1 MKKYLIALLLSLSC
15 TCALAAASCGGS
27 KGSDNETSGSDI
39 TSTENG
45 TSEDVGG
52 SEGSEENKGP
62 KTVVFEEGDGYTL
75 TSDFVS
81 GETVEY
87 GTEITFELNVSA
99 FYTGNAI
106 VYANGKAVAPLSG
119 TSYSIVA
126 DKDLTITVEG
136 IKKDVS
142 RMDGMG
148 TTESPFLVSKP
159 IDLLFIA
166 EKVNAGEYRYVTAS
180 YMVVNNID
188 CKGEEL
194 QVIGDLR
201 TENSYFAGC
210 FVTNYDSVSG
220 KPFEYKISN
229 FTIHSESA
237 NYVGLFGAAYK
248 DASVE
253 NSALFHGIQLDN
265 FTINAGMNESHT
277 ESKTI
282 SVGSILGYGVGATL
296 YLCSATN
303 GEINVL
309 ADNSYFA
316 FAGGLIGYQQ
326 GFYSDSLGGAHPS
339 EVAFSHTDVDIRIL
353 SGMALAAGG
362 ISGYMVT
369 NYPLGAPATV
379 HHSYAHGNVSGALYS
394 GGVAGSLGQYS
405 VVTNSYATGEIIAKA
420 AQAVT
425 DPLVT
430 TTEYC
435 YSYAGGIVGFAEN
448 DSIVSECFFDG
459 ATAAYAASG
468 AGYAIAD
475 DIVGGGNEKGYVS
488 VYSEKYS
495 VQSCITNP
503 NLADETY
510 FIDKLSW
517 LTGDWVFKAGKYPTI
532 NFDPDYERD
541 EEGGLIVDESGNPTI
556 KRVTLSMELRFVT
569 KNEQGETVNVTL
581 EGQNV
586 KSLTY
591 FDNANESLSMYASF
605 GEYLFNGGLAR
616 FLKADN
622 GYLSYGYFFDEACT
636 QKAPYSYTPMK
647 NVTLYVGFA
656 DPTPILGTYQILSPN
671 NTTPITLTLDKN
683 GFATYS
689 DGNSS
694 QQANYTFDGNEL
706 IIESARLSR
715 FYLGEI
721 VIDEKEAES
730 DTSKVYDANFDLYRY
745 SYYNYRAELTDDG
758 LAIYD
763 GLYYTEDAP
772 LYAMKNI
779 FRGEY
784 FVKDGDA
791 IVYYSFY
798 GDRAVVERVENGN
811 STRFEYDVCTLE
823 GTTLTLSDSNDV
835 LSALVIDTAA
845 LSSYDSFKGSWTKT
859 ATVDKTFTFD
869 GINQFTYVH
878 KSYVRNGYTCDE
890 YTVESFSG
898 EYSVSGNGI
907 AFTMNDVN
915 YTAEFDTSGALKI
928 ISADKTQTFY
938 RNGSYVGSWS
948 NSGVVLNLLG
958 IGENGIGKATAVY
971 SDGSSLDLVYE
982 ASETENYVCLYLPH
996 DVYVKNDLFGYFTHD
1011 IITNTLTAYLTD
1023 ANSESGFTAISL
1035 FVQDDYNGEWI
1046 CNAPEF
1052 TNVEFDFNGFGL
1064 YGHLP
1069 YVGMEGT
1076 ITLIENGK
1084 RTVVPYTLDA
1094 ALQGKFAYNGKLYLM
1109 SYDEDEKVVILN
1121 SADSFERK
1129 DVFANI
1135 DFIDTNGNS
1144 YAFDGKS
1151 ALTIGGKL
1159 TVNGSATYGYK
1170 PNGDS
1175 YDVYDVETKE
1185 TLGSLVKAQNVYS
1198 LTIGEETV
1206 SLYVRN
1212 AFMGTWAISGEF
1224 ATFTIGPTDIN
1235 GIIHATFKGV
1245 PVEMTYYD
1253 VDMLT
1258 FEYKENNNPYVYYL
1272 YIRNDLEGKPMLL
1285 SQKPDSYSGY
1295 QVCAKADEL
1304 FGSWSYNRDGGKTT
1318 LTFDGITS
1326 PYAQGVAKL
1335 SAAFATGVNETYFN
1349 YMIKDS
1355 GIIMWSQEPDGMGK
1369 TTYYKIT
1376 YTTDL
1381 EANRAFVNGDKAILR
1396 TEVDGLY
1403 LTEAKM
1409 DGKTYLFDGGYKD
1422 PVSDGAAATLGNLLL
1437 DGEAVYTYI
1446 IKAYNADRTATL
1458 ELCEIATGKKYNA
1471 TLDYAD
1477 SANVTLTLGNEIAE
1491 A

>member
-15 TCALAAASCGGS
+15 ACALAAAGCGS
-27 KGSDNETSGSDI
+27 KGSDDETNGSNV
-39 TSTENG
+39 TSTEND
-45 TSEDVGG
+45 SELG
-52 SEGSEENKGP
+52 SEGGEVPEENKVP

-75 TSDFVS
+75 ISDFVS

-106 VYANGKAVAPLSG
+106 VYANGKAVAPLTD

-148 TTESPFLVSKP
+148 TRDNPYRVSKP

-166 EKVNAGEYRYVTAS
+166 DKVNAGEYSYVTAS
-180 YMVVNNID
+180 YLLINDID

-194 QVIGDLR
+194 KVIGDLS
-201 TENSYFAGC
+201 TENSYFAGS
-210 FVTNYDSVSG
+210 FTANYDSATGV
-220 KPFEYKISN
+220 PYDYKISN

-237 NYVGLFGAAYK
+237 NYVGLFGAVYK
-248 DASVE
+248 DASIE
-253 NSALFHGIQLDN
+253 GSATLWGIQLDN
-265 FTINAGMNESHT
+265 FTINAGMNESYG

-282 SVGSILGYGVGATL
+282 SVGSLLGYGVGATL

-303 GEINVL
+303 GEINVV

-326 GFYSDSLGGAHPS
+326 GFYSDQLGGAHPS
-339 EVAFSHTDVDIRIL
+339 EVAFSYTDVDVKIL

-369 NYPLGAPATV
+369 NYPLGAPATI
-379 HHSYAHGNVSGALYS
+379 HHSYALGNVSGALYS
-394 GGVAGSLGQYS
+394 GGVAGSLGQYT
-405 VVTNSYATGEIIAKA
+405 VITNSYATGEIVAKA
-420 AQAVT
+420 SQAVT

-468 AGYAIAD
+468 AAYATAGD
-475 DIVGGGNEKGYVS
+475 VVGGGNEAGYVS
-488 VYSEKYS
+488 VSSEKYS
-495 VQSCITNP
+495 VQCCVTNP
-503 NLADETY
+503 ILADETY

-517 LTGDWVFKAGKYPTI
+517 TTGDWVFKAGKYPTI
-532 NFDPDYERD
+532 NLEPEYERD
-541 EEGGLIVDESGNPTI
+541 EEGELILDQDGNPSI
-556 KRVTLSMELRFVT
+556 KHVSLDMELRYVA
-569 KNEQGETVNVTL
+569 KNENGETVEMQLDGQTL
-581 EGQNV
+581 
-586 KSLTY
+586 KKLTY

-616 FLKADN
+616 YLKADN

-636 QKAPYSYTPMK
+636 QRVPYSYTPMK
-647 NVTLYVGFA
+647 NVTIYIGFA
-656 DPTPILGTYQILSPN
+656 DPTPVLGTYQILNPEN
-671 NTTPITLTLDKN
+671 ATPITLTLDED

-694 QQANYTFDGNEL
+694 QQANYTFDGKTL
-706 IIESARLSR
+706 LIESARLSR

-721 VIDEKEAES
+721 VIDENEAET

-745 SYYNYRAELTDDG
+745 SYYNYIAEITDDG
-758 LAIYD
+758 LTIYD
-763 GLYYTEDAP
+763 GLYYTADSP
-772 LYAMKNI
+772 LYAMKNV

-784 FVKDGDA
+784 FTQDGEA
-791 IVYYSFY
+791 TVYYSFF
-798 GDRAVVERVENGN
+798 GDRAVVERVEKGD
-811 STRFEYDVCTLE
+811 STRVEYDVCTLD
-823 GTTLTLSDSNDV
+823 GSTLTLSDSNGV
-835 LSALVIDTAA
+835 LSPLTIDTAA
-845 LSSYDSFKGSWTKT
+845 LSSYDAFKGSWTKT
-859 ATVDKTFTFD
+859 ATVGKTFTFD

-878 KSYVRNGYTCDE
+878 KSYVRDGYTCDE
-890 YTVESFSG
+890 YIVESYSG

-907 AFTMNDVN
+907 SFTMNKVS
-915 YTAEFDTSGALKI
+915 YTAEFDVNGALKI
-928 ISADKTQTFY
+928 VSADKTQTFY
-938 RNGSYVGSWS
+938 RSGSYVGSWS

-958 IGENGIGKATAVY
+958 INQNGVGKANVVY
-971 SDGSSLDLVYE
+971 SDGSSLELVYE

-996 DVYVKNDLFGYFTHD
+996 DVYVKNELFGYFTYD
-1011 IITNTLTAYLTD
+1011 LITNTLTAYLTD
-1023 ANSESGFTAISL
+1023 ANSESGYSAISL

-1064 YGHLP
+1064 YAHLP

-1121 SADSFERK
+1121 SAESFERK

-1151 ALTIGGKL
+1151 ALTIGGRL
-1159 TVNGSATYGYK
+1159 TVNGSTTYGYK
-1170 PNGDS
+1170 PNGDAYEI
-1175 YDVYDVETKE
+1175 YDAATNES
-1185 TLGSLVKAQNVYS
+1185 LGSLVKEQNVYR
-1198 LTIGEETV
+1198 LTIGGESV
-1206 SLYVRN
+1206 SLYIRN
-1212 AFMGTWAISGEF
+1212 AFMGTWAISGDF
-1224 ATFTIGPTDIN
+1224 ATFSIGPTDIN

-1272 YIRNDLEGKPMLL
+1272 YIRSDLEGKPMLL
-1285 SQKPDSYSGY
+1285 SQKPDGYSGY

-1304 FGSWSYNRDGGKTT
+1304 FGTWSYNRDDGKTT
-1318 LTFDGITS
+1318 LSFDGITS

-1335 SAAFATGVNETYFN
+1335 SASFATGVNETYF
-1349 YMIKDS
+1349 YYTIKDS
-1355 GIIMWSQEPDGMGK
+1355 GIIMWSQETDGTGK
-1369 TTYYKIT
+1369 TTYYKIS

-1381 EANRAFVNGDKAILR
+1381 DASRAFVNGDKAILR

-1403 LTEAKM
+1403 LTEAKAD

-1422 PVSDGAAATLGNLLL
+1422 PVSDGAAATPGNLLL
-1437 DGEAVYTYI
+1437 DGEAVYTYL
-1446 IKAYNADRTATL
+1446 IKSYNSDRTATL

-1471 TLDYAD
+1471 TLDYTD
-1477 SANVTLTLGNEIAE
+1477 SANVLIKIGEEIVE

>member
-15 TCALAAASCGGS
+15 ACAMAAAGCGGS
-27 KGSDNETSGSDI
+27 KGSDNETNGSDI
-39 TSTENG
+39 TSEEG
-45 TSEDVGG
+45 SSEGG
-52 SEGSEENKGP
+52 SGENQNA
-62 KTVVFEEGDGYTL
+62 KTIVFEEGEGYTL
-75 TSDFVS
+75 VSDFVS
-81 GETVEY
+81 GESVEY
-87 GTEITFELNVSA
+87 GTEVTFKLNVSA

-106 VYANGKAVAPLSG
+106 VYANEKAVAPRADG
-119 TSYSIVA
+119 SYTVVA
-126 DKDLTITVEG
+126 DQDLTITVTG
-136 IKKDVS
+136 LKKDVS

-148 TTESPFLVSKP
+148 TKDSPFLVSKP

-210 FVTNYDSVSG
+210 FLTNYDPVSG

-253 NSALFHGIQLDN
+253 NSALFHGIQLEN
-265 FTINAGMNESHT
+265 FTINAGMNESYS

-282 SVGSILGYGVGATL
+282 SVGSLLGYGVGATI

-326 GFYSDSLGGAHPS
+326 GFYAAELGGAHPS
-339 EVAFSHTDVDIRIL
+339 EVAFSNTDVDIRIL

-369 NYPLGAPATV
+369 NYPLGAPATI

-394 GGVAGSLGQYS
+394 GGVAGSLGQYT
-405 VVTNSYATGEIIAKA
+405 VITNSYATGEVVAKA
-420 AQAVT
+420 SQAVT
-425 DPLVT
+425 DPLAT
-430 TTEYC
+430 TTDYC
-435 YSYAGGIVGFAEN
+435 YSYAGGIAGFAEN

-459 ATAAYAASG
+459 STAAYAASG
-468 AGYAIAD
+468 AAYATTGD
-475 DIVGGGNEKGYVS
+475 FVGGGNEKGYVS

-495 VQSCITNP
+495 VQSCVTNP

-510 FIDKLSW
+510 FMDNLSW
-517 LTGDWVFKAGKYPTI
+517 LSGDWVFKAGKYPTI
-532 NFDPDYERD
+532 NFEPDYERN
-541 EEGGLIVDESGNPTI
+541 EEGEIIYDQDGNAQI
-556 KRVTLSMELRFVT
+556 KHVTLAIELRYVT
-569 KNEQGETVNVTL
+569 KNEQGETESVKL
-581 EGQNV
+581 GGENV

-591 FDNANESLSMYASF
+591 FDNADESLSMYASF
-605 GEYLFNGGLAR
+605 GEYLFNGGLVR
-616 FLKADN
+616 YLQADN

-636 QKAPYSYTPMK
+636 QKVPYSYTPMK

-656 DPTPILGTYQILSPN
+656 DPTPVLGTYQVMVPN
-671 NTTPITLTLDKN
+671 HTNPLTITLDKN

-689 DGNSS
+689 DGKSS
-694 QQANYTFDGNEL
+694 QQANYSFDGETV

-721 VIDEKEAES
+721 IIDEKEAET

-745 SYYNYRAELTDDG
+745 SYYNYRAELTDEG

-763 GLYYTEDAP
+763 GLYYTEESP
-772 LYAMKNI
+772 LYAMKNV

-784 FVKDGDA
+784 FAKDGDA
-791 IVYYSFY
+791 TVYYSFY
-798 GDRAVVERVENGN
+798 GDRAIVEKVENGE
-811 STRFEYDVCTLE
+811 SVRTEYDVCTLA
-823 GTTLTLSDSNDV
+823 GTVLTLKDSNGV
-835 LSALVIDTAA
+835 LNDLVIDTAA
-845 LSSYDSFKGSWTKT
+845 LSSYDNFKGSWTKT

-869 GINQFTYVH
+869 GINQFTYTH
-878 KSYVRNGYTCDE
+878 KSYVRDGYTCDE
-890 YTVESFSG
+890 QVVESFSG
-898 EYSVSGNGI
+898 EYSVLGNGI
-907 AFTMNDVN
+907 SFTMNGVS
-915 YTAEFDTSGALKI
+915 YVAEFNASGALQI
-928 ISADKTQTFY
+928 VGADKTQTFY
-938 RNGSYVGSWS
+938 RSESYVGSWS
-948 NSGVVLNLLG
+948 NSGIVLNLLG
-958 IGENGIGKATAVY
+958 IGESGIGKATAVY

-1011 IITNTLTAYLTD
+1011 VITNTLTAYLSDT
-1023 ANSESGFTAISL
+1023 NSESGFTAISL

-1109 SYDEDEKVVILN
+1109 SYDEDAKVVILN

-1129 DVFANI
+1129 DAFANI
-1135 DFIDTNGNS
+1135 DFIDISGNS

-1151 ALTIGGKL
+1151 ALTIGGKF
-1159 TVNGSATYGYK
+1159 TINGSTAYGYK
-1170 PNGDS
+1170 PNGDA
-1175 YDVYDVETKE
+1175 YDVYNLETKE
-1185 TLGSLVKAQNVYS
+1185 TIGSLVKAQNVYS

-1206 SLYVRN
+1206 SLYIRN

-1224 ATFTIGPTDIN
+1224 ATFTVGPTDIN

-1258 FEYKENNNPYVYYL
+1258 FQYKEGNNPYEYYL
-1272 YIRNDLEGKPMLL
+1272 YIRNDLEGSPMLL
-1285 SQKPDSYSGY
+1285 SQNPDGFSGY

-1304 FGSWSYNRDGGKTT
+1304 FGTWVYNTNRNGRTVT
-1318 LTFDGITS
+1318 LSFDGITS

-1335 SAAFATGVNETYFN
+1335 TSTFATAVNETNYY
-1349 YMIKDS
+1349 YMIKEN
-1355 GIIMWSQEPDGMGK
+1355 GILMWSQEADGTGK
-1369 TTYYKIT
+1369 TSYYKIT
-1376 YTTDL
+1376 FTDDL
-1381 EANRAFVNGDKAILR
+1381 EASTAFVNGDKAILR

-1422 PVSDGAAATLGNLLL
+1422 PINDTAAATPGKLLL
-1437 DGEAVYTYI
+1437 DGEAVYTYL
-1446 IKAYNADRTATL
+1446 IKSYNANRTATL
-1458 ELCEIATGKKYNA
+1458 ELCEIATGKKYSA

-1477 SANVTLTLGNEIAE
+1477 SANVTLTLGDEIVA